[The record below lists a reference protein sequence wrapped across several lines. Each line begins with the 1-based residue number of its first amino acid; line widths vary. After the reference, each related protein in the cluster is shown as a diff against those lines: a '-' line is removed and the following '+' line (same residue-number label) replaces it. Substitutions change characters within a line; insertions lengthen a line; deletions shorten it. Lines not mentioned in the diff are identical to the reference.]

1 MIFLPLIVALPR
13 IDILCF
19 GFKVCFVLFRLPTI
33 ELNVLP
39 EVDSFAGVLLRFGVL
54 LHASAIPANST
65 GSTESP
71 LFLLMVELRRERELL
86 EPTSLS

>member
-1 MIFLPLIVALPR
+1 MIFRPLIVVEPR

-19 GFKVCFVLFRLPTI
+19 GFTVGLDLFRLPTI

-39 EVDSFAGVLLRFGVL
+39 EGVMLRFGVKL
-54 LHASAIPANST
+54 LASAIPANST

-71 LFLLMVELRRERELL
+71 LFLL
-86 EPTSLS
+86 

>member
-1 MIFLPLIVALPR
+1 MIFRLLIVAEPR

-19 GFKVCFVLFRLPTI
+19 GFPLGLDLFRLPTI

-39 EVDSFAGVLLRFGVL
+39 EGVLLRFGVKFI
-54 LHASAIPANST
+54 ASALPANST

-71 LFLLMVELRRERELL
+71 
-86 EPTSLS
+86 